1 MSGRWTKATIF
12 RRILLV
18 RHGHY
23 QRTGGLGDSMW
34 GLSPL
39 GRRQSVRVGRRLN
52 RVLDPGFGRFDGL
65 YSSPW
70 PRASQTAEVAA
81 REMDLAAVKVKPYLH
96 EVIPIV
102 DPGLTA
108 TRLFPFGLPPT
119 APEDR
124 EAAAAQIETVRTRFF
139 RPPKRPRQ
147 VVLFTHGNLIRYLV
161 TGVLGLP
168 YEAWAF
174 MDIAHCGVSE
184 IRIYANGFEALVCF
198 NETGHLPPSMIT
210 TA

>member
-1 MSGRWTKATIF
+1 MSGTKPTIC

-23 QRTGGLGDSMW
+23 QRTSGHDDATW

-39 GRRQSVRVGRRLN
+39 GRRQSVRVGRRLL
-52 RVLDPGFGRFDGL
+52 RMLHGSYGRLDGL
-65 YSSPW
+65 YASPW

-81 REMDLAAVKVKPYLH
+81 REMDLPAPKIKPFLH
-96 EVIPIV
+96 EIIPIV
-102 DPGLTA
+102 HPELTPVN
-108 TRLFPFGLPPT
+108 LFPLGLQPT
-119 APEDR
+119 TPEDR
-124 EAAAAQIETVRTRFF
+124 EAAAEQIETVRAHFF
-139 RPPKRPRQ
+139 RPPRRPSQ

-161 TGVLGLP
+161 TAVLRMP
-168 YEAWAF
+168 YEAWAY

-184 IRIYANGFEALVCF
+184 IRIYANGYEALICF
-198 NETGHLPPSMIT
+198 NETGHLPPAMVT